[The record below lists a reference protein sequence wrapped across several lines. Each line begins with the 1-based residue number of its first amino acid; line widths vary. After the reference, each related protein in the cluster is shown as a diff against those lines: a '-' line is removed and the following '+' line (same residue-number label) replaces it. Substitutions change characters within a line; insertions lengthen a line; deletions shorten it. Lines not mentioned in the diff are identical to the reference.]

1 MSEGVRHAAV
11 QSDTLPK
18 PAGPYSPAVAYGQL
32 VFVSGQAAKDPAT
45 GQLVGND
52 IESQTEQVLKNIAVL
67 LEAAG
72 SSLDDVLRCGVF
84 LKDITEF
91 GRIFPHVRIQP
102 PGANDGPGCGAAFT
116 GIADRNRR
124 RRLYPLS
131 NRRGGICR
139 PKSFTSANSSLQMPK
154 PAAASCTS
162 A

>member
-52 IESQTEQVLKNIAVL
+52 IESQTEQVLNNIAVL

-72 SSLDDVLRCGVF
+72 SSLDHVLRCGVF
-84 LKDITEF
+84 LIDITEF
-91 GRIFPHVRIQP
+91 ARMNAVYSRMFG
-102 PGANDGPGCGAAFT
+102 
-116 GIADRNRR
+116 
-124 RRLYPLS
+124 S
-131 NRRGGICR
+131 NR
-139 PKSFTSANSSLQMPK
+139 
-154 PAAASCTS
+154 PARTTVQVAALPSPGLRIEID
-162 A
+162 AVAYIP